1 MYTLKT
7 KNPKGRLF
15 TYQQMA
21 EDSNLGINT
30 VMRLAKEADSVVKI
44 GRIVRVD
51 PERFYEYVLIE
62 YSDRR

>member
-21 EDSNLGINT
+21 EDSNLGIST

-44 GRIVRVD
+44 GRIARVD
-51 PERFYEYVLIE
+51 PEKFYEYVLAE
-62 YSDRR
+62 YSVRR